1 MNGVQFEIYNL
12 YVDRQRLNSQI
23 DETLRES
30 GISLSESEHLTLHV
44 DGNNRIIVEGI
55 EDEQK
60 EPGSKP
66 F

>member
-30 GISLSESEHLTLHV
+30 GISLSE
-44 DGNNRIIVEGI
+44 
-55 EDEQK
+55 
-60 EPGSKP
+60 
-66 F
+66 

>member
-1 MNGVQFEIYNL
+1 M
-12 YVDRQRLNSQI
+12 DRQRLNSQI
-23 DETLRES
+23 EGALRES

-44 DGNNRIIVEGI
+44 DGHNRITVEGI

-60 EPGSKP
+60 EPVSKL